1 MVLPISGFLPV
12 PLPMMIPFMGAQSLV
27 IGKMFGEGFQ
37 YGKRKIS
44 AMPNEEFNKLTFE
57 AMMSNARSEM
67 QASIPT
73 MQQAMQDMKPMVET
87 VVHEFTNYLS
97 LVIEKAPQQL
107 GQIKT
112 SLEDV
117 SGFTELNAKLVK
129 LIADAKGTSQSQ
141 DVLGDILV
149 ALGLERFGQSA
160 GAEDMPT
167 SQTVVNLTGTSQIT
181 GKKVGDTR
189 TWADYQRFLK
199 EQEAIKK
206 ARAERV
212 KAFGSTKFDTSKG
225 VIQQAAERT
234 GQLVK
239 PKAGQTQRQAR
250 QKLITDIKN
259 VGMSSTSRFTSST
272 IRNARKGQL
281 MRLQAALAKLI
292 QRYRW

>member
-57 AMMSNARSEM
+57 AMMSNARDEM

-73 MQQAMQDMKPMVET
+73 MQKALQDMKPMVET

-107 GQIKT
+107 AQIKT
-112 SLEDV
+112 SIEDV

-129 LIADAKGTSQSQ
+129 LIAEAKGTSQSQ

-160 GAEDMPT
+160 GAVDMT
-167 SQTVVNLTGTSQIT
+167 SAGSTSFPLTDTSGMSLAQH
-181 GKKVGDTR
+181 
-189 TWADYQRFLK
+189 
-199 EQEAIKK
+199 EANKK
-206 ARAERV
+206 AEHARLIAA
-212 KAFGSTKFDTSKG
+212 KANRPKQIQEFDSTKILPQVSRDVTK
-225 VIQQAAERT
+225 R
-234 GQLVK
+234 
-239 PKAGQTQRQAR
+239 KAGQSAKLQRSRLIQNISKLG
-250 QKLITDIKN
+250 KLISSRAGDKRKRDGRIK
-259 VGMSSTSRFTSST
+259 
-272 IRNARKGQL
+272 ILKQEQQ
-281 MRLQAALAKLI
+281 RLVNLLA
-292 QRYRW
+292 RYRF